1 MSKILVTGGA
11 GFIGSHLAKRLLD
24 EAREVILADDFSRGS
39 ILNLSDLNI
48 QIPCANVD
56 LRDYS
61 QVLKLTEGVDTV
73 FHLAARVG
81 SIKYLHG
88 SDIDELTAL
97 QTNLAI
103 DVNVFKACLEK
114 NVKNL
119 IYTSSVSVYPID
131 RQNAPNMI
139 LSEDAIHYMN
149 PEGGYGWAKLM
160 AEIEL
165 RWMKGINIAIGRI
178 FNIYGENSPLGESAH
193 VIAALIHKAILYPKE
208 EFRVW
213 GNGEQTRDLLYVG
226 DCVEAL
232 LRLEEKASNPPII
245 INIGSGEATSIKVIA
260 EKIAQLSGKNPEVIY
275 DPTKPVGPLSRT
287 ADVNKA
293 KAMLGWQPKTSL
305 NNGLERTYSWFEKR
319 LSGIGTSKIS
329 GKE

>member
-1 MSKILVTGGA
+1 MSEMSKTLVTGGA
-11 GFIGSHLAKRLLD
+11 GFIGSHLARRLLD
-24 EAREVILADDFSRGS
+24 ESREVILTDDFSRGS
-39 ILNLSDLNI
+39 IANLSDLSI
-48 QIPCANVD
+48 QIPCANID

-61 QVLKLTEGVDTV
+61 QVLKLMKGVDTV

-81 SIKYLHG
+81 SVKYLHG

-114 NVKNL
+114 DVKNL

-131 RQNAPNMI
+131 RQNARNVI
-139 LSEDAIHYMN
+139 LSEDDIHYMN
-149 PEGGYGWAKLM
+149 PEGGYGWAKLI
-160 AEIEL
+160 AEIQL
-165 RWMKGINIAIGRI
+165 TWMKGINIAIGRI

-232 LRLEEKASNPPII
+232 LKLEKKASNPPII
-245 INIGSGEATSIKVIA
+245 INIGSGEAVSIKVIA

-287 ADVNKA
+287 ADVSKA

-319 LSGIGTSKIS
+319 LRGN
-329 GKE
+329 